1 MAEEIEIEIGPN
13 GKVTVT
19 PHGIKGK
26 ECTHLAELFATIV
39 GKEEERQYTSEYY
52 EIEQGLRN
60 TQNVKQHRR

>member
-26 ECTHLAELFATIV
+26 ECTHLAELFAMIV
-39 GKEEERQYTSEYY
+39 GKEEQRQYTSEYY
-52 EIEQGLRN
+52 QLEQQLRN
-60 TQNVKQHRR
+60 AQDVKQRR